1 MILTAIQ
8 LTSLKKILT
17 TVSEWLIYQSFA
29 QQYAQINFFYW
40 RREIFLVIE
49 VMMVLVYS
57 NFLNSYF
64 EYLTLVAFYSY

>member
-29 QQYAQINFFYW
+29 QQYAQINFFLLAKGNFFSY
-40 RREIFLVIE
+40 R
-49 VMMVLVYS
+49 S
-57 NFLNSYF
+57 NDGTCL
-64 EYLTLVAFYSY
+64 L